1 MEINLN
7 NLKNEIINIPL
18 NYPVFIYIG
27 IGAAAQGG
35 ADRELTRT
43 NYQQFP
49 PFVQDLRNQIPD
61 LHIILLLIDPY
72 HENPP
77 RVATDYSLIA
87 NEDGGQESEQYCS
100 HDKRLQA
107 FVYRK
112 VVYTDADLQQPDH
125 GFNITPLL
133 QDLHVFVKERH
144 VSLLYHDFTGRKTAL
159 TSEYFDRENREY
171 LDQIVYGLSAREE
184 HGCHFDLCEPHA
196 YFPFR
201 LDKLDNNSRPIVKMY
216 NYYKYIVN
224 QTYLSSDIELQMYPI
239 KMQSLS
245 EIQKKQIIE
254 IRSAQFK
261 MIYLSILRQVK
272 KYMLDYEDGLDG
284 MDGLVARAAQ
294 QESPDLVAKYLFYD
308 LNKFYK
314 EMFTDLFKE
323 KEYKLLYELIF
334 NYTASELDV
343 LAKIKEMDMTGDEL
357 LTFITSDKD
366 PYKWYDAVKGLL

>member
-7 NLKNEIINIPL
+7 NLKNEIIDIPL

-27 IGAAAQGG
+27 VGAAAFSPPAQ
-35 ADRELTRT
+35 ELPLDQ
-43 NYQQFP
+43 YHQFP

-61 LHIILLLIDPY
+61 LHIILLLIDPC

-77 RVATDYSLIA
+77 RVSLDYSLIA
-87 NEDGGQESEQYCS
+87 NEESDQYCS
-100 HDKRLQA
+100 QDKRLQA

-112 VVYTDADLQQPDH
+112 VVYTDADLNQPDH
-125 GFNITPLL
+125 GLNITPLL
-133 QDLHVFVKERH
+133 QDLHAFVKERH

-159 TSEYFDRENREY
+159 VAEYFDRENREY
-171 LDQIVYGLSAREE
+171 LDQIVYGLSARED
-184 HGCHFDLCEPHA
+184 HGCYFDLREPNA
-196 YFPFR
+196 YFPVR
-201 LDKLDNNSRPIVKMY
+201 LDQLDNNRRPIVKMY

-224 QTYLSSDIELQMYPI
+224 QTYLLSDIELQMYPI
-239 KMQSLS
+239 KMQLLS

-254 IRSAQFK
+254 IRRVQFK
-261 MIYLSILRQVK
+261 MIYLTILRQVK
-272 KYMLDYEDGLDG
+272 KYMLDSEDG
-284 MDGLVARAAQ
+284 MDGLLAAGAQ

-314 EMFTDLFKE
+314 EMFTDLFIE

-366 PYKWYDAVKGLL
+366 PYKWYDAIKGLL